1 MPVLNLLA
9 EMEPG
14 RPGRGSPG
22 RQVNI
27 LGRVGSGHG
36 SVSNTHDPVF
46 WHGFSATKMYFL
58 SIYCHCQRVWLMRHR
73 LSTVSIHVLR

>member
-1 MPVLNLLA
+1 MVYFRA

-14 RPGRGSPG
+14 RPGHGSPG
-22 RQVNI
+22 RRVNI

-46 WHGFSATKMYFL
+46 
-58 SIYCHCQRVWLMRHR
+58 
-73 LSTVSIHVLR
+73 